1 VATNSSSKPEQVFP
15 PGFERDTKALL
26 MLREYGVISRAEV
39 RRNVER
45 LGVELVPEPDLVAPA
60 LKPPVTPA
68 PGNIDLVWDDEADD
82 SVDNED
88 NEE

>member
-1 VATNSSSKPEQVFP
+1 VTTNSSSNPPVQVFP

-39 RRNVER
+39 RRNVGR
-45 LGVELVPEPDLVAPA
+45 LGVELVPEPDLAPPP

-68 PGNIDLVWDDEADD
+68 PGNVGLVWDDDPGSDET
-82 SVDNED
+82 ED

>member
-1 VATNSSSKPEQVFP
+1 MATNSSSKPEQVFP

-45 LGVELVPEPDLVAPA
+45 LGVDLVPEPDLVAPA

>member
-1 VATNSSSKPEQVFP
+1 MATNSSSKPEQVFP

-45 LGVELVPEPDLVAPA
+45 LGVDLVPEPDLVAPA
-60 LKPPVTPA
+60 LKPPVAPA

-82 SVDNED
+82 PVDNED